1 MRFPI
6 VIFLFTT
13 FFVGIIFQQ
22 GQSQSN
28 IDPSLLEQFS
38 QKEKVGF
45 IVLLKDQAIV
55 DHIPQYAPKHVKG
68 QLVYD
73 ALKSVAAR
81 TQGNVQQLITS
92 TKAPFRSFL
101 LVNAIYTKGDEALA
115 RQLANLPE
123 VKKVMYDSPV
133 KVEESISIEYVNHV
147 QSRDETPEWGLRM
160 IKADSA
166 WLEGVKGQGVVV
178 GGQDTGYDWEHPAI
192 KSKYRGDGMN
202 PNHNYNWHDAIHES
216 DTHYPDSI
224 PNPCG
229 FDVAYPCQDHPHGT
243 HTIGTMVGY
252 APDNV
257 IGVAPDAQWIGCRN
271 MDRGWGTPASYIE
284 CFEFFL
290 APTDLSGQN
299 ADVTQSPEVINNSW
313 ACPPSEGC
321 NSDNFEIMEM
331 VVNNLKA
338 AGIVVVVSAGNS
350 GGAGCGSVSSPA
362 AIFENSFSVG
372 ATRYT
377 DTLNFQDSIATFSS
391 RGPVLVDGSG
401 RMKPDVTAPGQSIK
415 SCVPGDGY
423 AYYGGTS
430 MAGPHVAGAVALII
444 SANPDLAGMVD
455 TIEYI
460 LETTAVKK
468 QAVDTCGGVP
478 GTVVPNNTYGKG
490 RINVYKA
497 VLLAQTIDIV
507 NTNQVA
513 SSGRFIQITPNPAT
527 TEINITLSGKQGNV
541 RFLNSLGQMV
551 KALSLSDKTT
561 TVNISSFP
569 KGAYYFQFQS
579 ENHQEI
585 HPLIIQ

>member
-1 MRFPI
+1 MRFFTI
-6 VIFLFTT
+6 LFLFVS
-13 FFVGIIFQQ
+13 FFAQAQ
-22 GQSQSN
+22 TN
-28 IDPSLLEQFS
+28 IDPSLLEQFT

-45 IVLLKDQAIV
+45 IVLFKEQA
-55 DHIPQYAPKHVKG
+55 DLDFIPHYAPKQVKG
-68 QLVYD
+68 QLAYD
-73 ALKSVAAR
+73 ALAKVASH
-81 TQGNVQQLITS
+81 TQGHVQQLM
-92 TKAPFRSFL
+92 KDNGVPFRSFL
-101 LVNAIYTKGDEALA
+101 LVNAIYAKGSQTLA
-115 RQLANLPE
+115 QQIASLPE
-123 VKKVMYDSPV
+123 VKRIMYDSPV
-133 KVEESISIEYVNHV
+133 IVEDPITIEYVNSV

-166 WLEGVKGQGVVV
+166 WLQNIKGQGVVV
-178 GGQDTGYDWEHPAI
+178 AGQDTGYDWEHPAI
-192 KSKYRGDGMN
+192 KSKYRGDGAT
-202 PNHNYNWHDAIHES
+202 PDHNYNWHDAIHTNS
-216 DTHYPDSI
+216 PHYADTI

-229 FDVAYPCQDHPHGT
+229 FDVAYPCQDNPHGT

-290 APTDLSGQN
+290 APTDLDGQN
-299 ADVTQSPEVINNSW
+299 ADVTKSPDVINNSW
-313 ACPPSEGC
+313 ACPPKEGC
-321 NSDNFEIMEM
+321 NPDNFAIMEM

-350 GGAGCGSVSSPA
+350 GGSGCGSVSSPA
-362 AIFENSFSVG
+362 AIFESVFSVG
-372 ATRYT
+372 ATQYT
-377 DTLNFQDSIATFSS
+377 DTLNFQDSIAKFSS

-401 RMKPDVTAPGQSIK
+401 RMKPNVTAPGRSVK
-415 SCVPGDGY
+415 SCVPNNGY

-478 GTVVPNNTYGKG
+478 GTMIPNNTYGQG

-497 VLLAQTIDIV
+497 VQLAQTIDIV
-507 NTNQVA
+507 NTQQAA
-513 SSGRFIQITPNPAT
+513 SPDDVIQITPNPAS
-527 TEINITLSGKQGNV
+527 TEISITLAGKRRGNV
-541 RFLNSLGQMV
+541 RFFNNLGQV
-551 KALSLSDKTT
+551 VRTLSLSNHTT
-561 TVNISSFP
+561 FVNISSLP
-569 KGAYYFQFQS
+569 KGAYYIQFQS
-579 ENHQEI
+579 PNHQEI
-585 HPLIIQ
+585 HPLVIQ